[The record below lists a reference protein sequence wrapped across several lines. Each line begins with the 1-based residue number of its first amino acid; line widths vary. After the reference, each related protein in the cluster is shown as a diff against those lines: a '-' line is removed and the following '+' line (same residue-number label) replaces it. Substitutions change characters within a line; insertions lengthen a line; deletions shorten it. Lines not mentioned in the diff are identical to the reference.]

1 MQVRRREQP
10 VLITD
15 APEDQELEVRRRERR
30 YVAMMLL
37 RAVCVIAGALFVVQK
52 PPLWQVW
59 AILCVAGMVLLPWF
73 AVILAN
79 DRPPKKRA
87 PAPPPPAHPAGPAA
101 LPTGEHRVID
111 QR

>member
-1 MQVRRREQP
+1 MRRRSQP

-59 AILCVAGMVLLPWF
+59 AIVCVFGMVLLPWF

-79 DRPPKKRA
+79 AISVD
-87 PAPPPPAHPAGPAA
+87 
-101 LPTGEHRVID
+101 PTNDHL
-111 QR
+111 